1 MTGSGLT
8 ENENGISYILKK
20 GFEVLMWLWSVV
32 WNVDPF
38 VVYGQSQELF
48 SHLRDQ
54 CVKSVLI

>member
-8 ENENGISYILKK
+8 ENENGVSYILKK
-20 GFEVLMWLWSVV
+20 GFEVLMWLWS
-32 WNVDPF
+32 VDPF